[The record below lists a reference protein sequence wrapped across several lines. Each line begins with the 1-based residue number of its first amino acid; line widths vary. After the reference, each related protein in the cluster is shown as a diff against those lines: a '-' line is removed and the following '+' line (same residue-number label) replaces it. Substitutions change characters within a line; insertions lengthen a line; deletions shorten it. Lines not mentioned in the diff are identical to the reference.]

1 MGRKE
6 EDYDSL
12 GLSTTCEL
20 SLSMPSRNQSMY
32 DAHFME
38 FIVDRPILVH
48 FRIRNCG
55 ILMVTALSI
64 YMKLDSRN
72 AVLH

>member
-12 GLSTTCEL
+12 GLSKTCEL
-20 SLSMPSRNQSMY
+20 SPSMPSRMY
-32 DAHFME
+32 DAHSME
-38 FIVDRPILVH
+38 FIVDRPILVS

-55 ILMVTALSI
+55 ILMVIA
-64 YMKLDSRN
+64 
-72 AVLH
+72 